1 MSTLPRLGFDA
12 ARPYDLPPA
21 VEPFDVPLHDAN
33 PGPAA
38 NPYGPPPAQPWQ
50 APAPADRTP
59 GHQGALTV
67 GWVLFGLGIAVNLYI
82 GGLAVFF
89 GLLSLVFST
98 WAEASLLMVP
108 LVMIP
113 STIVQLVRLVGRKPS
128 LILGAV
134 VIAAPCLALL
144 LWQWTFTP

>member
-1 MSTLPRLGFDA
+1 
-12 ARPYDLPPA
+12 
-21 VEPFDVPLHDAN
+21 
-33 PGPAA
+33 
-38 NPYGPPPAQPWQ
+38 
-50 APAPADRTP
+50 
-59 GHQGALTV
+59 
-67 GWVLFGLGIAVNLYI
+67 
-82 GGLAVFF
+82 
-89 GLLSLVFST
+89 
-98 WAEASLLMVP
+98 MVP